1 MMLIEMSMGAAAM
14 ILMGVILRS
23 LFMNQVPKLTFMI
36 IWGLVVIRLLIPFS
50 IPTFWEPYQVTLPA
64 IESIHTGETRFPALQ
79 EANSLESNEADST
92 PELEF
97 ISINWIRLIWI
108 SGVMISGLYIMSRHY
123 KFRKQIADAL
133 PVDYHFKNNIQI
145 RETDKIDSP
154 LTYGILK
161 PVILMPKNTD
171 WSNEEQLLYVLT
183 HEYIHIHRKD
193 YLTKILLAAVLCL
206 HWFNPL
212 VWVMYILANRDI
224 ELSCDEAVLKIL
236 GRDKRSMYAMAL
248 LELEEKRSQMT
259 VLAFSKNA
267 TEERVQVIIK
277 MKKKTSLLG
286 AAVALTL
293 VGGAMMVFA
302 VPSTPKVG
310 AELNQSSNQTY
321 TILNQTNFA
330 DFIEQ
335 NFNQVTELWGDT
347 EEDMLAVR
355 NGGVIIVQDGSRSLF
370 FEEPEFTTAESF
382 STWMEQ
388 RLDQLKRLTTRK
400 ELNDIR
406 DGMEAT
412 LARIENG
419 ETVMISPDGDWYT
432 EFGTYVDWN
441 EFTLGSSDNFE
452 EAIEKITLT
461 HGEFEVWA
469 EEDLSQRDFS
479 GEYLEEEIEVL
490 RNRYSDL
497 LAEYRDEEDV
507 HFIIVDN
514 ELWGTEWS
522 TNTNSYL
529 K

>member
-1 MMLIEMSMGAAAM
+1 MLIEMSMGASAM

-23 LFMNQVPKLTFMI
+23 LFINQVPKLTFMV

-50 IPTFWEPYQVTLPA
+50 IPSFWEPYQVTLPA
-64 IESIHTGETRFPALQ
+64 IESIHTGATRFPAQ
-79 EANSLESNEADST
+79 QDANSLESNEADIT
-92 PELEF
+92 PELVF
-97 ISINWIRLIWI
+97 IAINWIRLIWI
-108 SGVMISGLYIMSRHY
+108 SGVVIGGLYIMTSHY
-123 KFRKQIADAL
+123 KFRKQIADGL
-133 PVDYHFKNNIQI
+133 PVDYNFKNKIQI
-145 RETDKIDSP
+145 RKSDKIDSP

-183 HEYIHIHRKD
+183 HEYIHIRRKD

-236 GRDKRSMYAMAL
+236 GRDKRSTYAMTL
-248 LELEEKRSQMT
+248 LELEEKRNQIT
-259 VLAFSKNA
+259 ALAFSKNA
-267 TEERVQVIIK
+267 TEERIQVIIK
-277 MKKKTSLLG
+277 MKQKTSLLG
-286 AAVALTL
+286 AAIALTL
-293 VGGAMMVFA
+293 VGGSIMIFPHLS
-302 VPSTPKVG
+302 VPRVVS
-310 AELNQSSNQTY
+310 ELNQQSNQIY
-321 TILNQTNFA
+321 TILDETNFE
-330 DFIEQ
+330 DFIKQNLAQVNEQ
-335 NFNQVTELWGDT
+335 WGET
-347 EEDMLAVR
+347 HEDMLALK
-355 NGGVIIVQDGSRSLF
+355 NGGVIIVQEESRSLF
-370 FEEPEFTTAESF
+370 FEEPEFATVESF
-382 STWMEQ
+382 STWKEQ
-388 RLDQLKRLTTRK
+388 RLKQLKGLTTGK

-419 ETVMISPDGDWYT
+419 ETVMISPDGYWYT

-452 EAIEKITLT
+452 EEIEKIQLT

-514 ELWGTEWS
+514 EVWGTGRS
-522 TNTNSYL
+522 TTETKSGL